1 MRGTDKLREQLGISV
16 TKTLIAQICDEIDHE
31 LESEYV
37 KLPVDADGVTLHIG
51 DEVTLYGPYDYKVR
65 GISFYDDRVCV
76 SYRSEHGCGSD
87 LASRFHHYRKPTLED
102 VLREFKSECCDVES
116 DYFKDKY
123 MTGKSR
129 DDRHE
134 SLISDYAAKI
144 RDVMAQEV
152 DQK

>member
-1 MRGTDKLREQLGISV
+1 MVVRVRGTDKLREQLGISV

-51 DEVTLYGPYDYKVR
+51 DDVTLYGPYDYKVR

-87 LASRFHHYRKPTLED
+87 LASRFHHYRKPTVGDLLYSYGQSCVRASNECATD
-102 VLREFKSECCDVES
+102 ADRETMLANLRKEYEAKVREVIS
-116 DYFKDKY
+116 
-123 MTGKSR
+123 
-129 DDRHE
+129 DDR
-134 SLISDYAAKI
+134 D
-144 RDVMAQEV
+144 
-152 DQK
+152 